1 MHRELS
7 ALRLCTLNLLCSK
20 KLEQNEIWLIFVLFS
35 IEMPALQSD
44 KTVLSAWETSMI
56 DVFVR
61 AASLIGLPRSIG
73 EIYGL
78 LFCASKA
85 LTFDELMERLQIS
98 KGSVSQGLKVLR
110 QLGAVKLHYVP
121 GSRRDHYKPELSMKR
136 LVHGFI
142 KDQFEPHLLS
152 GSQRLDNIDAL
163 IQEEGDEA
171 SRAHALDRLGTLRSW
186 QKRTRKLMPI
196 VMAVLG
202 GAKLFN
208 KAPTDEETII

>member
-1 MHRELS
+1 
-7 ALRLCTLNLLCSK
+7 
-20 KLEQNEIWLIFVLFS
+20 
-35 IEMPALQSD
+35 
-44 KTVLSAWETSMI
+44 MI

-61 AASLIGLPRSIG
+61 AAGLIGLPRSIG

-78 LFCASKA
+78 LFCTPKA
-85 LTFDELMERLQIS
+85 LSFDELVERLQIS

-121 GSRRDHYKPELSMKR
+121 GSRRDHYQPELSMKR
-136 LVHGFI
+136 LVRGFI

-163 IQEEGDEA
+163 IEDESDEA
-171 SRAHALDRLGTLRSW
+171 SRTHARNRLGTLRSW
-186 QKRTRKLMPI
+186 QQRTRKLMPI

-202 GAKLFN
+202 GAKFFD
-208 KAPTDEETII
+208 KESTDEETII

>member
-1 MHRELS
+1 MRYRS
-7 ALRLCTLNLLCSK
+7 FSD
-20 KLEQNEIWLIFVLFS
+20 LFTTK
-35 IEMPALQSD
+35 MPATQSD
-44 KTVLSAWETSMI
+44 TPTLSAWETSMI

-78 LFCASKA
+78 LFCTPQA
-85 LTFDELMERLQIS
+85 LSFDELVERLQIS

-121 GSRRDHYKPELSMKR
+121 GSRRDHYQPELSMKR
-136 LVHGFI
+136 LVRGFI

-152 GSQRLDNIDAL
+152 GSQRLDNIKAL
-163 IQEEGDEA
+163 IQEAGDEA
-171 SRAHALDRLGTLRSW
+171 SRAHALSRLETLRSW

-202 GAKLFN
+202 GAKFFD
-208 KAPTDEETII
+208 KESTDQETII

>member
-1 MHRELS
+1 MNQFLELLS
-7 ALRLCTLNLLCSK
+7 SK
-20 KLEQNEIWLIFVLFS
+20 MAVIH
-35 IEMPALQSD
+35 SD
-44 KTVLSAWETSMI
+44 TPILSAWETSMI

-61 AASLIGLPRSIG
+61 AAGLIGLPRSIG

-78 LFCASKA
+78 LFCTPKA
-85 LTFDELMERLQIS
+85 LSFDELVERLQIS

-121 GSRRDHYKPELSMKR
+121 GSRRDHYLPELSMKR
-136 LVHGFI
+136 LVRGFI

-163 IQEEGDEA
+163 IEEEGDEA
-171 SRAHALDRLGTLRSW
+171 SRAHALNRLGTLRSW
-186 QKRTRKLMPI
+186 QQRTRKLTPI

-202 GAKLFN
+202 GAKFFD
-208 KAPTDEETII
+208 KEPTDEETII

>member
-1 MHRELS
+1 
-7 ALRLCTLNLLCSK
+7 
-20 KLEQNEIWLIFVLFS
+20 
-35 IEMPALQSD
+35 MPHIHSD
-44 KTVLSAWETSMI
+44 TATLSAWETSVI

-78 LFCASKA
+78 LFCSSKA
-85 LTFDELMERLQIS
+85 LSFDELVDRLQIS

-121 GSRRDHYKPELSMKR
+121 GSRRDHYLPELSMTR
-136 LVHGFI
+136 LVRCFI

-152 GSQRLDNIDAL
+152 GSQRLDNIEAL
-163 IQEEGDEA
+163 IQVAGDEA
-171 SRAHALDRLGTLRSW
+171 SRAHALSRLRTLRSW
-186 QKRTRKLMPI
+186 QKRSRKLMPI

-202 GAKLFN
+202 GAKFFE
-208 KAPTDEETII
+208 KESTDQETII

>member
-1 MHRELS
+1 
-7 ALRLCTLNLLCSK
+7 
-20 KLEQNEIWLIFVLFS
+20 
-35 IEMPALQSD
+35 MPATQSE
-44 KTVLSAWETSMI
+44 TPILSAWETSMI
-56 DVFVR
+56 NVFVR

-78 LFCASKA
+78 LFCTPEA
-85 LTFDELMERLQIS
+85 LSFDELVERLQIS

-121 GSRRDHYKPELSMKR
+121 GSRRDHYQPELSMKR
-136 LVHGFI
+136 LVRGFI

-163 IQEEGDEA
+163 IQEECDET

-186 QKRTRKLMPI
+186 QQRTRKLIPI
-196 VMAVLG
+196 AMTVLG
-202 GAKLFN
+202 GAKFFV
-208 KAPTDEETII
+208 KESTDQETII

>member
-1 MHRELS
+1 MRFRS
-7 ALRLCTLNLLCSK
+7 FSD
-20 KLEQNEIWLIFVLFS
+20 LITTK
-35 IEMPALQSD
+35 MPATQSD
-44 KTVLSAWETSMI
+44 TPTLSAWETSMI

-78 LFCASKA
+78 LFCTPQA
-85 LTFDELMERLQIS
+85 LSFDELVERLQIS

-121 GSRRDHYKPELSMKR
+121 GSRRDHYQPELSMKR
-136 LVHGFI
+136 LVSGSI

-152 GSQRLDNIDAL
+152 ASQRLDNIEAL

-171 SRAHALDRLGTLRSW
+171 SRGHALDRLETLRSW

-202 GAKLFN
+202 GAKFFD
-208 KAPTDEETII
+208 KESTDQETII

>member
-1 MHRELS
+1 
-7 ALRLCTLNLLCSK
+7 
-20 KLEQNEIWLIFVLFS
+20 
-35 IEMPALQSD
+35 
-44 KTVLSAWETSMI
+44 MI

-78 LFCASKA
+78 LFCTPKA
-85 LTFDELMERLQIS
+85 LSFDELVERLQIS

-121 GSRRDHYKPELSMKR
+121 GSRRDHYQPELSMKR
-136 LVHGFI
+136 LVRGFI

-152 GSQRLDNIDAL
+152 GSQRLDNIEAL
-163 IQEEGDEA
+163 IQEAGNEA
-171 SRAHALDRLGTLRSW
+171 SNAHALSRLGTLRSW
-186 QKRTRKLMPI
+186 QLRTRKLMPI

-202 GAKLFN
+202 GAKFFD
-208 KAPTDEETII
+208 KESTDQETII

>member
-1 MHRELS
+1 MDHL
-7 ALRLCTLNLLCSK
+7 LGLYCTK
-20 KLEQNEIWLIFVLFS
+20 
-35 IEMPALQSD
+35 MPTKQSD
-44 KTVLSAWETSMI
+44 TPILSAWETSMI

-61 AASLIGLPRSIG
+61 AAGLIGLPRSIG

-78 LFCASKA
+78 LFCSPQA
-85 LTFDELMERLQIS
+85 LSFDELVERLQIS

-121 GSRRDHYKPELSMKR
+121 GSRRDHYQPELSMKR
-136 LVHGFI
+136 LVRGFI

-152 GSQRLDNIDAL
+152 GSQRLDNIEAL
-163 IQEEGDEA
+163 IQEAGDEG
-171 SRAHALDRLGTLRSW
+171 SHAHALSRLETLRSW

-202 GAKLFN
+202 GAKFFD
-208 KAPTDEETII
+208 KESTDQETII

>member
-1 MHRELS
+1 MRFRSFSDLI
-7 ALRLCTLNLLCSK
+7 ASK
-20 KLEQNEIWLIFVLFS
+20 
-35 IEMPALQSD
+35 MPATQSD
-44 KTVLSAWETSMI
+44 TPTLSAWETSMI

-78 LFCASKA
+78 LFCTPQA
-85 LTFDELMERLQIS
+85 LSFDELVERLQIS

-110 QLGAVKLHYVP
+110 QLGAVKLHYVS
-121 GSRRDHYKPELSMKR
+121 GSRRDHYQPELSMKR
-136 LVHGFI
+136 LVRGFI

-152 GSQRLDNIDAL
+152 GTQRLDNIEAL
-163 IQEEGDEA
+163 IQEVGDEA
-171 SRAHALDRLGTLRSW
+171 SHAHALSRLETLRSW

-202 GAKLFN
+202 GAKFFD
-208 KAPTDEETII
+208 KESTDQETII

>member
-1 MHRELS
+1 MGHFLD
-7 ALRLCTLNLLCSK
+7 
-20 KLEQNEIWLIFVLFS
+20 LFRMK
-35 IEMPALQSD
+35 MPVTQSD
-44 KTVLSAWETSMI
+44 TPILSAWETSMI

-61 AASLIGLPRSIG
+61 AAGLIGLPRSIG

-78 LFCASKA
+78 LFCTPKA
-85 LTFDELMERLQIS
+85 LSFDELVERLQIS

-121 GSRRDHYKPELSMKR
+121 GSRRDHYLPELSMKR
-136 LVHGFI
+136 LVRGFI

-163 IQEEGDEA
+163 IEEEGDEA

-186 QKRTRKLMPI
+186 RQRTRKLIPI

-202 GAKLFN
+202 GAKFFD
-208 KAPTDEETII
+208 KEPTDEETII

>member
-1 MHRELS
+1 
-7 ALRLCTLNLLCSK
+7 
-20 KLEQNEIWLIFVLFS
+20 
-35 IEMPALQSD
+35 
-44 KTVLSAWETSMI
+44 MI

-78 LFCASKA
+78 LFCTPQA
-85 LTFDELMERLQIS
+85 LSFDELVERLQIS

-121 GSRRDHYKPELSMKR
+121 GSRRDHYQPELSMKR
-136 LVHGFI
+136 LVRGFI

-152 GSQRLDNIDAL
+152 GSQRLDNIEAL
-163 IQEEGDEA
+163 IQEAGDEA
-171 SRAHALDRLGTLRSW
+171 SRGHALDRLETLRSW

-202 GAKLFN
+202 GAKFFD
-208 KAPTDEETII
+208 KESTDQETII